1 METTSQESKVGG
13 NACCSGDST
22 QFARLQGA
30 AKLVLVLLAA
40 FLFAQT
46 LNALKE
52 YRYIGGGVAPT
63 NVVNVAGEGEVFAIP
78 DTAQFNFTVLRE
90 GPTASEVQRG
100 GAEKGAELVAALK
113 EKGVEEK
120 DIKTVSYRVEPK
132 YEWQPKACVTYPCDR
147 KQVQVGFTLEQ
158 TFEVKVRT
166 LDSAGDLLALMSEKG
181 ATGVSN
187 ISFTVADEDNVRA
200 QARKLAIEDA
210 RKKAEQ
216 LAKDLGVSM
225 VRIVGYYESS
235 PETPMPYARM
245 MSKSV
250 EEDEALEAMPAA
262 VVPVGENRFVS
273 AVEVLYEVR

>member
-1 METTSQESKVGG
+1 METKSSESKGSTSCCGESTSQFS
-13 NACCSGDST
+13 
-22 QFARLQGA
+22 RLQGA

-90 GPTASEVQRG
+90 GASASEVQRG
-100 GAEKGAELVAALK
+100 GGEKSAELVAALK

-158 TFEVKVRT
+158 TFEVKVRA
-166 LDSAGDLLALMSEKG
+166 LDSAGELIALMSEKG

-187 ISFTVADEDNVRA
+187 ISFTVADEDDLWA

-210 RKKAEQ
+210 KKKAEG
-216 LAKDLGVSM
+216 LSKELGVSL
-225 VRIVGYYESS
+225 VRIVGFYENNTDVSV
-235 PETPMPYARM
+235 PYMRTM
-245 MSKSV
+245 EK
-250 EEDEALEAMPAA
+250 DESQSFESMPAA
-262 VVPVGENRFVS
+262 VVPAGENRFVS
-273 AVEVLYEVR
+273 AVEVLYEIR